1 MSVRQEGEYPFRY
14 VERCLYE
21 YHENVAR
28 LAALRE
34 RLATLYSTSTAGVQG
49 WDTTGHDSAT
59 SDPVA
64 TRELRIIS
72 LEEEISKLLERTV
85 PITRLMADLSAPYV
99 LQGSLKFELAQ
110 VARLFYFGGNERKT
124 IGEKLGM
131 EPRTLYRRRVE
142 LVRMAIRYMGR

>member
-1 MSVRQEGEYPFRY
+1 MTEREYPFRF

-49 WDTTGHDSAT
+49 WDSNGHSSSP

-72 LEEEISKLLERTV
+72 LEDEISKLLQRTA

-99 LQGSLKFELAQ
+99 LEGSPKFELAQ
-110 VARLFYFGGNERKT
+110 VARMYYFGGNDK
-124 IGEKLGM
+124 GKVLEKLCM
-131 EPRTLYRRRVE
+131 SRRTLYRRRVE
-142 LVRMAIRYMGR
+142 LVHMAISYLGF

>member
-1 MSVRQEGEYPFRY
+1 MTGREYPFRFA
-14 VERCLYE
+14 ERCLYE

-34 RLATLYSTSTAGVQG
+34 RLATLYATSTAGVQG
-49 WDTTGHDSAT
+49 WDSTGHGSGP

-72 LEEEISKLLERTV
+72 LEDEISKLLQCTA

-99 LQGSLKFELAQ
+99 LEGSVKFELAQ
-110 VARLFYFGGNERKT
+110 VARLFYFGGNERKA
-124 IGEKLGM
+124 ICEKLGM
-131 EPRTLYRRRVE
+131 EPRTLYDKRVK
-142 LVRMAIRYMGR
+142 LVMMLIKYMGE